1 MSCILIIKPMEESQ
15 SGKSFLP
22 WLLETSLKYSE
33 QKIILIAYSN
43 LIIELFIILNCLI
56 LLKPLSAI
64 ISSLLNL
71 NRFLI

>member
-1 MSCILIIKPMEESQ
+1 MEESQ